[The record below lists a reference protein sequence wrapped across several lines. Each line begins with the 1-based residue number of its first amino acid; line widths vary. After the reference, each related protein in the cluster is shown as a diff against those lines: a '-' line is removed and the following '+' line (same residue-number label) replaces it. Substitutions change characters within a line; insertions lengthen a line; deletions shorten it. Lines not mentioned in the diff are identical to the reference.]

1 MNYNQVNN
9 TCFFNT
15 LYIQYVEDIGRN
27 EYFYYDLKYPVFY
40 NVKNGYF
47 QVSES
52 ILKNLNNTISS
63 SIYDFK
69 QGIFEEEQQIN
80 TQNPDGSKTK
90 VNYRVYSNY
99 DLTFNKNH
107 VVSFVISLS
116 AFEGNNPQYND
127 LYNYNIDLL
136 TGNQILLKD
145 IFRPEV
151 DYLKLVSD
159 FVNYKISQN
168 PNSFYPNTTVCI
180 PDDQSFYLTDKGI
193 VIYFGLDEVSPAA
206 GGIPKFLM
214 EFENFE
220 SYINPRFY
228 CNVRNMNYNRYRM
241 NIAPQYN
248 NRIYY

>member
-136 TGNQILLKD
+136 TGNQLLLKD
-145 IFRPEV
+145 IFRPNV

-159 FVNYKISQN
+159 FVNFKINQN
-168 PNSFYPNTTVCI
+168 PTFYYPDASVDI
-180 PDDQSFYLTDKGI
+180 PEDQSFYLTDQGI
-193 VIYFGLDEVSPAA
+193 VIYFGLDEISPAA
-206 GGIPKFLM
+206 NDIPKFLM
-214 EFENFE
+214 EFSNFE
-220 SYINPRFY
+220 SYIHPRFY
-228 CNVRNMNYNRYRM
+228 CNAKNINFNRMR
-241 NIAPQYN
+241 AN
-248 NRIYY
+248 NFQQFNRVYY

>member
-107 VVSFVISLS
+107 VVSLIISLS

-136 TGNQILLKD
+136 TGNQLLLKD
-145 IFRPEV
+145 IFRPNV
-151 DYLKLVSD
+151 DYLKLVSG
-159 FVNYKISQN
+159 FVNFKINQN
-168 PNSFYPNTTVCI
+168 PTFYYPDASVDI
-180 PDDQSFYLTDKGI
+180 PEDQSFYLTDQGI
-193 VIYFGLDEVSPAA
+193 VIYFGLDEISPAA
-206 GGIPKFLM
+206 NDIPKFLM

-228 CNVRNMNYNRYRM
+228 CNAKNINFNRMR
-241 NIAPQYN
+241 AN
-248 NRIYY
+248 NFQQFNRVYY

>member
-9 TCFFNT
+9 TRFFNT

-116 AFEGNNPQYND
+116 AFEGNNQQYND

-145 IFRPEV
+145 IFRPCLLYTSRCV
-151 DYLKLVSD
+151 
-159 FVNYKISQN
+159 
-168 PNSFYPNTTVCI
+168 
-180 PDDQSFYLTDKGI
+180 
-193 VIYFGLDEVSPAA
+193 
-206 GGIPKFLM
+206 
-214 EFENFE
+214 
-220 SYINPRFY
+220 
-228 CNVRNMNYNRYRM
+228 
-241 NIAPQYN
+241 
-248 NRIYY
+248 

>member
-52 ILKNLNNTISS
+52 ILKNLKNTISS
-63 SIYDFK
+63 YIYDFK

-136 TGNQILLKD
+136 TGNQLLLKD
-145 IFRPEV
+145 IFRPNV

-159 FVNYKISQN
+159 FVNFKINQN
-168 PNSFYPNTTVCI
+168 PTFYYPDASVDI
-180 PDDQSFYLTDKGI
+180 PEDQSFYLTDQGI
-193 VIYFGLDEVSPAA
+193 VIYFGLDEISPAA
-206 GGIPKFLM
+206 NDIPKFLM
-214 EFENFE
+214 EFSNFE

-228 CNVRNMNYNRYRM
+228 CNAKNINFNRMR
-241 NIAPQYN
+241 AN
-248 NRIYY
+248 NFQQFNRVYY

>member
-136 TGNQILLKD
+136 TGNQLLLKD
-145 IFRPEV
+145 IFRPNV

-159 FVNYKISQN
+159 FVNFKINQN
-168 PNSFYPNTTVCI
+168 PTFYYPDASVDI
-180 PDDQSFYLTDKGI
+180 P
-193 VIYFGLDEVSPAA
+193 
-206 GGIPKFLM
+206 
-214 EFENFE
+214 
-220 SYINPRFY
+220 
-228 CNVRNMNYNRYRM
+228 
-241 NIAPQYN
+241 
-248 NRIYY
+248 

>member
-99 DLTFNKNH
+99 DLTFNKNQ
-107 VVSFVISLS
+107 VISLILS
-116 AFEGNNPQYND
+116 LTALDNNNPQYND

-136 TGNQILLKD
+136 TGNQLLLKD
-145 IFRPEV
+145 IFRPNV

-159 FVNYKISQN
+159 FVNFKINQN
-168 PNSFYPNTTVCI
+168 PTFYYPDASVDI
-180 PDDQSFYLTDKGI
+180 PEDQSFYLTDQGI
-193 VIYFGLDEVSPAA
+193 VIYFGLDEISPAA
-206 GGIPKFLM
+206 NDIPKFLM
-214 EFENFE
+214 EFSNFE

-228 CNVRNMNYNRYRM
+228 CNAKNINFNRMR
-241 NIAPQYN
+241 AN
-248 NRIYY
+248 NFQQFNRVYY

>member
-136 TGNQILLKD
+136 TGNQLLLKD
-145 IFRPEV
+145 IFRPNV

-159 FVNYKISQN
+159 FVNFKINQN
-168 PNSFYPNTTVCI
+168 HTFYYPDASVDI
-180 PDDQSFYLTDKGI
+180 PEDQSFYLTDQGI
-193 VIYFGLDEVSPAA
+193 VIYFGLDEISPAA
-206 GGIPKFLM
+206 NDIPKFLM
-214 EFENFE
+214 EFSNFE

-228 CNVRNMNYNRYRM
+228 CNAKNINFNRMR
-241 NIAPQYN
+241 AN
-248 NRIYY
+248 NFQQFNRVYY

>member
-1 MNYNQVNN
+1 M
-9 TCFFNT
+9 
-15 LYIQYVEDIGRN
+15 
-27 EYFYYDLKYPVFY
+27 
-40 NVKNGYF
+40 
-47 QVSES
+47 SES

-136 TGNQILLKD
+136 TGNQLLLKD
-145 IFRPEV
+145 IFRPNV

-159 FVNYKISQN
+159 FVNFKINQN
-168 PNSFYPNTTVCI
+168 PTFYYPDASVDI
-180 PDDQSFYLTDKGI
+180 PEDQSFYLTDQGI
-193 VIYFGLDEVSPAA
+193 VIYFGLDEISPAA
-206 GGIPKFLM
+206 NDIPKFLM
-214 EFENFE
+214 EFSNFE

-228 CNVRNMNYNRYRM
+228 CNAKNINFNRMR
-241 NIAPQYN
+241 AN
-248 NRIYY
+248 NFQQFNRVYY

>member
-90 VNYRVYSNY
+90 VNYSVYSNY

-136 TGNQILLKD
+136 TGNQLLLKD
-145 IFRPEV
+145 IFRPNV

-159 FVNYKISQN
+159 FVNFKINQN
-168 PNSFYPNTTVCI
+168 PTFYYPDVSVDI
-180 PDDQSFYLTDKGI
+180 PEDQSFYLTDQGI
-193 VIYFGLDEVSPAA
+193 VIYFGLDEISPAA
-206 GGIPKFLM
+206 NDIPKFLM
-214 EFENFE
+214 EFSNFE

-228 CNVRNMNYNRYRM
+228 CNAKNINFNRMR
-241 NIAPQYN
+241 AN
-248 NRIYY
+248 NFQQFNRVYY

>member
-15 LYIQYVEDIGRN
+15 LYIQYVEDIGRY

-136 TGNQILLKD
+136 TGNQLLLKD
-145 IFRPEV
+145 IFRPNV

-159 FVNYKISQN
+159 FVNFKINQN
-168 PNSFYPNTTVCI
+168 PTFYYPDASVDI
-180 PDDQSFYLTDKGI
+180 PEDQSFYLTDQGI
-193 VIYFGLDEVSPAA
+193 VIYFGLDEISPAA
-206 GGIPKFLM
+206 NDIPKFLM
-214 EFENFE
+214 EFSNFE

-228 CNVRNMNYNRYRM
+228 CNAKNINFNRMR
-241 NIAPQYN
+241 AN
-248 NRIYY
+248 NFQQFNRVYY

>member
-116 AFEGNNPQYND
+116 AFEGNNQQYND

-136 TGNQILLKD
+136 TGNQLLLKD
-145 IFRPEV
+145 IFRPNV

-159 FVNYKISQN
+159 FVNFKINQN
-168 PNSFYPNTTVCI
+168 PTFYYPDASVDI
-180 PDDQSFYLTDKGI
+180 PEDQSFYLTDQGI
-193 VIYFGLDEVSPAA
+193 VIYFGLDEISPAA
-206 GGIPKFLM
+206 NDIPKFLM
-214 EFENFE
+214 EFSNFE

-228 CNVRNMNYNRYRM
+228 CNAKNINFNRMR
-241 NIAPQYN
+241 AN
-248 NRIYY
+248 NFQQFNRVYY

>member
-69 QGIFEEEQQIN
+69 QGNFEEEQQIN

-136 TGNQILLKD
+136 TGNQLLLKD
-145 IFRPEV
+145 IFRPNV

-159 FVNYKISQN
+159 FVNFKINQN
-168 PNSFYPNTTVCI
+168 PTFYYPDASVDI
-180 PDDQSFYLTDKGI
+180 PEDQSFYLTDQGI
-193 VIYFGLDEVSPAA
+193 VIYFGLDEISPAA
-206 GGIPKFLM
+206 NDIPKFLM
-214 EFENFE
+214 EFSNFE

-228 CNVRNMNYNRYRM
+228 CNAKNINFNRMR
-241 NIAPQYN
+241 AN
-248 NRIYY
+248 NFQQFNRVYY

>member
-136 TGNQILLKD
+136 TGNQLLLKD
-145 IFRPEV
+145 IFRPNV
-151 DYLKLVSD
+151 DYLKSVSD
-159 FVNYKISQN
+159 FVNFKINQN
-168 PNSFYPNTTVCI
+168 PTFYYPDASVDI
-180 PDDQSFYLTDKGI
+180 PEDQSFYLTDQGI
-193 VIYFGLDEVSPAA
+193 VIYFGLDEISPAA
-206 GGIPKFLM
+206 NDIPKFLM
-214 EFENFE
+214 EFSNFE

-228 CNVRNMNYNRYRM
+228 CNAKNINFNRMR
-241 NIAPQYN
+241 AN
-248 NRIYY
+248 NFQQFNRVYY

>member
-136 TGNQILLKD
+136 TGNQLLLKD
-145 IFRPEV
+145 IFRPNV

-159 FVNYKISQN
+159 FVNFKINQN
-168 PNSFYPNTTVCI
+168 PTFYYPDASVDI
-180 PDDQSFYLTDKGI
+180 PEDQSFYLTDQGI
-193 VIYFGLDEVSPAA
+193 VIYFGLDEISPAA
-206 GGIPKFLM
+206 NDIPKFLM
-214 EFENFE
+214 EFSNFE
-220 SYINPRFY
+220 SYIKPRFY
-228 CNVRNMNYNRYRM
+228 CNAKNINFNRMR
-241 NIAPQYN
+241 AN
-248 NRIYY
+248 NFQQFNRVYY

>member
-1 MNYNQVNN
+1 M
-9 TCFFNT
+9 
-15 LYIQYVEDIGRN
+15 EDIGRN

-136 TGNQILLKD
+136 TGNQLLLKD
-145 IFRPEV
+145 IFRPNV

-159 FVNYKISQN
+159 FVNFKINQN
-168 PNSFYPNTTVCI
+168 PTFYYPDASVDI
-180 PDDQSFYLTDKGI
+180 PEDQSFYLTDQGI
-193 VIYFGLDEVSPAA
+193 VIYFGLDEISPAA
-206 GGIPKFLM
+206 NDIPKFLM
-214 EFENFE
+214 EFSNFE

-228 CNVRNMNYNRYRM
+228 CNAKNINFNRMR
-241 NIAPQYN
+241 AN
-248 NRIYY
+248 NFQQFNRVYY

>member
-99 DLTFNKNH
+99 DLTFNKNQ
-107 VVSFVISLS
+107 VISLILS
-116 AFEGNNPQYND
+116 LTALDNNNPQYND
-127 LYNYNIDLL
+127 LHNYNIDLL
-136 TGNQILLKD
+136 TGNQLLLKD
-145 IFRPEV
+145 IFRPNV

-159 FVNYKISQN
+159 FVNFKINQN
-168 PNSFYPNTTVCI
+168 PTFYYPDASVDI
-180 PDDQSFYLTDKGI
+180 PEDQSFYLTDQGI
-193 VIYFGLDEVSPAA
+193 VIYFGLDEISPAA
-206 GGIPKFLM
+206 NDIPKFLM
-214 EFENFE
+214 EFSNFE

-228 CNVRNMNYNRYRM
+228 CNAKNINFNRMR
-241 NIAPQYN
+241 AN
-248 NRIYY
+248 NFQQFNRVYY

>member
-136 TGNQILLKD
+136 TGNQLLLKD
-145 IFRPEV
+145 IFRPNV

-159 FVNYKISQN
+159 FVNFKINQN
-168 PNSFYPNTTVCI
+168 PTFYYPDASVDI
-180 PDDQSFYLTDKGI
+180 PEDQSFYLTDQGI
-193 VIYFGLDEVSPAA
+193 VINFGLDEISPAA
-206 GGIPKFLM
+206 NDIPKFLM
-214 EFENFE
+214 EFSNFE

-228 CNVRNMNYNRYRM
+228 CNAKNINFNRMR
-241 NIAPQYN
+241 AN
-248 NRIYY
+248 NFQQFNRVYY

>member
-136 TGNQILLKD
+136 TGNQLLLKD
-145 IFRPEV
+145 IFRPNV

-159 FVNYKISQN
+159 FVKFKINQN
-168 PNSFYPNTTVCI
+168 PTFYYPDASVDI
-180 PDDQSFYLTDKGI
+180 PEDQSFYLTDQGI
-193 VIYFGLDEVSPAA
+193 VIYFGLDEISPAA
-206 GGIPKFLM
+206 NDIPKFLM
-214 EFENFE
+214 EFSNFE

-228 CNVRNMNYNRYRM
+228 CNAKNINFNRMR
-241 NIAPQYN
+241 AN
-248 NRIYY
+248 NFQQFNRVYY

>member
-136 TGNQILLKD
+136 TGNQLLLKD
-145 IFRPEV
+145 IFRPNV
-151 DYLKLVSD
+151 VYLKLVSD
-159 FVNYKISQN
+159 FVNFKINQN
-168 PNSFYPNTTVCI
+168 PTFYYPDASVDI
-180 PDDQSFYLTDKGI
+180 PEDQSFYLTDQGI
-193 VIYFGLDEVSPAA
+193 VIYFGLDEISPAA
-206 GGIPKFLM
+206 NDIPKFLM
-214 EFENFE
+214 EFSNFE

-228 CNVRNMNYNRYRM
+228 CNAKNINFNRMR
-241 NIAPQYN
+241 AN
-248 NRIYY
+248 NFQQFNRVYY